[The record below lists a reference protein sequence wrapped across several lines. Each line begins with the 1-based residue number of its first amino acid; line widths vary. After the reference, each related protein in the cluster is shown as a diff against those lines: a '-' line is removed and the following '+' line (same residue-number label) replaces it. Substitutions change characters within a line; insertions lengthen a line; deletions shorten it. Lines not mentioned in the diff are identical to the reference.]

1 MQTVQKMESKF
12 TEFFLTLNHRDIPYI
27 AEVALRMPVLA
38 LIHLWMLFSPDSDYW
53 ILSLPCFM
61 IRYGVSLLLLGQLSS
76 TRSRLLFFYVFS
88 MPLLFFGP
96 VVNSLQESVAK
107 FASEESTFQFS
118 RLALAT
124 IAMILFI
131 IFFQKLYI
139 PPKFST
145 IMWLSTFIILIL
157 ICLVWLFSLNIFVS
171 LVYWITKL
179 LFTAI
184 FIWILFVNCE
194 LNAEV
199 GQIADTMKR
208 CHARDMLVL
217 FGLSYYTYAITC
229 EIKCGMPLLDLVSY
243 QGLNYI
249 ISIWCTSVIVLDSI
263 VSIFMVIGNIVIII
277 IIYCLVAE
285 EVDRER
291 LRPLI
296 YIGKANNIWA
306 PFHIFAMQIGVLRVD
321 GETKPDVVSALLH
334 FTLVI
339 LLTKIWFTLEP
350 FLTQLGANAAE
361 RKLRVHIGVVTINI
375 IIVICSLLL
384 SLNIADWLQI
394 GLWPII
400 NCFGWLL
407 LVTTSTM
414 TLMCYMV
421 NMFSW
426 YYDMDITKTQDIIY
440 YISLSKSISIVVC
453 SFLEGYHRLFF
464 PFFPQNL
471 LGLIVHGILITL
483 GQVIIVF
490 TILSLEYAIHMQ
502 RTKSRAV
509 VQSLPQATPDQVAH
523 LDDVCAICMGEIGEG
538 LVTPCN
544 HIFHSEC
551 IRRACTIRPSCP
563 MCNQPLC

>member
-1 MQTVQKMESKF
+1 MQTVHKMESKF
-12 TEFFLTLNHRDIPYI
+12 IEFFLTLNHRNIPYI

-38 LIHLWMLFSPDSDYW
+38 LIHLWMLFSPESDYW

-61 IRYGVSLLLLGQLSS
+61 IRYGVSCLLIGHLDC
-76 TRSRLLFFYVFS
+76 TRSRLLFFYIFA

-96 VVNSLQESVAK
+96 AVNSLQESVTK
-107 FASEESTFQFS
+107 LASGESTFQFS

-124 IAMILFI
+124 VTMILFI
-131 IFFQKLYI
+131 IFFQKLYV
-139 PPKFST
+139 PPKFSI
-145 IMWLSTFIILIL
+145 IMWLSTFLILIL
-157 ICLVWLFSLNIFVS
+157 ISFVWLFSLNIFVS

-184 FIWILFVNCE
+184 FIFILFVNFE
-194 LNAEV
+194 LKGV
-199 GQIADTMKR
+199 IGQIADIMKQ
-208 CHARDMLVL
+208 CQTRDMLVL

-229 EIKCGMPLLDLVSY
+229 ELKCGMPLLDVVSY

-249 ISIWCTSVIVLDSI
+249 ISICCTSVIVLDSI
-263 VSIFMVIGNIVIII
+263 VSIFVMIVNIVIII
-277 IIYCLVAE
+277 IIYSLVAE
-285 EVDRER
+285 EVDTER

-296 YIGKANNIWA
+296 YIGKANNILA
-306 PFHIFAMQIGVLRVD
+306 PFYIFAMQTGVLRVD

-350 FLTQLGANAAE
+350 FLNQLGANAAE
-361 RKLRVHIGVVTINI
+361 RKLRVHIGVVTFST

-384 SLNIADWLQI
+384 SLNIAAWLQI

-400 NCFGWLL
+400 NCFGWLG

-421 NMFSW
+421 NILSW
-426 YYDMDITKTQDIIY
+426 LYDMDITKTQDIIY
-440 YISLSKSISIVVC
+440 YIRLSKSISIVVC
-453 SFLEGYHRLFF
+453 AFLEGYHRLFF
-464 PFFPQNL
+464 PIFSQNIFW
-471 LGLIVHGILITL
+471 LIVHGILIML
-483 GQVIIVF
+483 GQVYTVF
-490 TILSLEYAIHMQ
+490 QILRLEYVIYMQ

-523 LDDVCAICMGEIGEG
+523 LDDVCSICMYEIDEG